1 MINEQLGMIL
11 KILVI
16 MLIISALSAF
26 TQSKE
31 VFATTYDPLGLI
43 KSNNYQLKC
52 GILDPCNNQIIQLFP
67 FLPFSWNLGNTHNGN
82 VGIDSLDKNI
92 HTTTRNGPPILL
104 PNLPF
109 P

>member
-52 GILDPCNNQIIQLFP
+52 GIFDPCNNQIIQLFP
-67 FLPFSWNLGNTHNGN
+67 FMPFSWNLENTHNGN
-82 VGIDSLDKNI
+82 VGIDSLDKNM
-92 HTTTRNGPPILL
+92 HNNTRNGHPILL
-104 PNLPF
+104 TDLPF